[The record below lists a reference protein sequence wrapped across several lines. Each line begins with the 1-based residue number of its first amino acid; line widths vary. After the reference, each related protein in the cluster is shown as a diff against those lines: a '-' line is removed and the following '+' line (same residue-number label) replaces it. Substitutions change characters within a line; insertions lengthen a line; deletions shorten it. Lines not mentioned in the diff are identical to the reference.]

1 MTAWLKDRMYG
12 DQLIIQGMRIGLYG
26 VLALLA
32 LASFFSS
39 EYFYNW
45 ELNRDFYAFAGLGL
59 VLGIAGLFLPARLY
73 RQSAVLAGTFAID
86 VLLIGYLVA
95 QSHLNATLLFFCS
108 LLLIMAAGLALGRAG
123 AFAVA
128 LVASIGTSA
137 SLLMGPELKTL
148 NFFFQLLLSNLGFL
162 MVAFLA
168 GYFADQLRNQG
179 FSLLS
184 LRQMNQIIVDA
195 LPAGILTVLPEG
207 QVLTTNP
214 GGLALFG
221 LQENEATHLRDF
233 FPELGE
239 LAEKRQEI
247 HIQRNGE
254 ALHLR
259 VQVIP
264 RSVGPQKTFIV
275 LIEDLTQVKRLEFAM
290 QQSEKLA
297 AVGQLAAGIAHEI
310 RNPLTGIS
318 GSIEL
323 LSQHSQ
329 TEEDRKLSRIILK
342 EIDRLNN
349 LITEFLDFAKPEKP
363 PTDVIDLAQ
372 VVRETVDSLRLDQNN
387 GGGKIAWTVRA
398 PAGAT
403 IRAHRDKLKQAI
415 VNIVV
420 NSMQAVKDK
429 PEPKIEARITE
440 LNGELELA
448 IEDNGNG
455 MSERTRQKM
464 FEPFHTTKAKGTGL
478 GLAITLKIIESHQGK
493 IFVESQEGVGT
504 TFSVRLKKV

>member
-1 MTAWLKDRMYG
+1 MTSWFKERMYG

-26 VLALLA
+26 VLAMLA

-39 EYFYNW
+39 DYFYNW
-45 ELNRDFYAFAGLGL
+45 ELNRDFYAFAGFGL
-59 VLGIAGLFLPARLY
+59 FLGIAGLFLPARWY
-73 RQSAVLAGTFAID
+73 RRAGVLAGTFAVD
-86 VLLIGYLVA
+86 VILIGYLVA

-123 AFAVA
+123 AFAIA
-128 LVASIGTSA
+128 LVASIGTSS

-162 MVAFLA
+162 MVAFLS

-195 LPAGILTVLPEG
+195 LPAGILTVLPDG

-221 LQENEATHLRDF
+221 LAEDEAVHLGKF

-239 LAEKRQEI
+239 LTEKRQEI

-254 ALHLR
+254 AMHLR

-264 RSVGPQKTFIV
+264 RSVGPQRTFIV

-290 QQSEKLA
+290 RQGEKLA

-329 TEEDRKLSRIILK
+329 SEEDRKLSRIILK

-372 VVRETVDSLRLDQNN
+372 VLKESVESLKLDLKN
-387 GGGKIAWTVRA
+387 GGDKVAWTLRV
-398 PAGAT
+398 PVGSK
-403 IRAHRDKLKQAI
+403 ILAHRDKLKQVV
-415 VNIVV
+415 VNILV
-420 NSMQAVKDK
+420 NSLQALKDR
-429 PEPKIEARITE
+429 PAPAIDVSVVAVD
-440 LNGELELA
+440 GDLEVSFK
-448 IEDNGNG
+448 DNGCG
-455 MSERTRQKM
+455 MSEQTRRKM

-478 GLAITLKIIESHQGK
+478 GLAITLKIIESHQGR

-504 TFSVRLKKV
+504 TFSIRLPRV